1 VQLAVQSEQ
10 RTTVK
15 EEQRKA
21 QKEQNALKSAL
32 PAMSQNH
39 GHPEKRQQ
47 RSGSEN
53 KKLEAQRQTAS
64 LARILPLPSKHGNI
78 QVQDFS
84 CIT

>member
-1 VQLAVQSEQ
+1 
-10 RTTVK
+10 
-15 EEQRKA
+15 
-21 QKEQNALKSAL
+21 
-32 PAMSQNH
+32 MSQNH